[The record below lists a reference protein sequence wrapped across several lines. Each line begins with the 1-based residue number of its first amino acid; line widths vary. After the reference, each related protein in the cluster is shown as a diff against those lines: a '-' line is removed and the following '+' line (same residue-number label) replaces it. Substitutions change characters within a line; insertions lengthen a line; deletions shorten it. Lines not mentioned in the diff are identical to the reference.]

1 MLVAPVSLGEEAT
14 TAAGS
19 VITDDVPAG
28 ALGVG
33 RSRQRNV
40 EGWSRRRRRR
50 QERETPRRG
59 RETDGSA

>member
-1 MLVAPVSLGEEAT
+1 MLVAPVEVGDDAV

-19 VITDDVPAG
+19 VITNDVPEG

-40 EGWSRRRRRR
+40 DGWSTRRRN
-50 QERETPRRG
+50 EG
-59 RETDGSA
+59 D

>member
-1 MLVAPVSLGEEAT
+1 VGEGAT

-19 VITDDVPAG
+19 VITQDVPPG

-40 EGWSRRRRRR
+40 AGWKDRRRRPPAPP
-50 QERETPRRG
+50 RE
-59 RETDGSA
+59 EE